1 MGRVWLSGR
10 LRGRVLAKYVQSA
23 GLDPQYFRRRGERR
37 RGEEDS
43 EMGSGGEGRGCLCLQ
58 YTQLLICTYQ
68 LV

>member
-37 RGEEDS
+37 RGRKGKESARKGERK
-43 EMGSGGEGRGCLCLQ
+43 EGRRLEKQ
-58 YTQLLICTYQ
+58 AS
-68 LV
+68 